1 MHAHCSSSLH
11 AIQLN
16 ATQNYYS
23 MLSFLQK
30 SWQLDTKM
38 QKLMVSAFWCAA
50 APFWLF
56 GIWQKFWGTKLDL
69 SPIDKLAG

>member
-23 MLSFLQK
+23 MLSFLQN

-50 APFWLF
+50 APFWLSC
-56 GIWQKFWGTKLDL
+56 IWQKFWGTKLDL
-69 SPIDKLAG
+69 K